1 MLSWNILQLPLQL
14 DLILCISSKIEMYD
28 LLGKHRVGKSEIIL
42 IPLQKL
48 ILSFVIK
55 IRQVLDRLGR

>member
-1 MLSWNILQLPLQL
+1 
-14 DLILCISSKIEMYD
+14 MYD